1 MTTRFGEAATPFDER
16 VEAAV
21 AATPEL
27 AGEVEAYD
35 LAAVPVASPIHRAT
49 VSDCARLERRA
60 GPPVFLKIRHADCAA
75 DVSPVAADAARK
87 AADAGV
93 APHVVAAAGGAL
105 ALDFLPE
112 PWRYARVGDLQDE
125 HILAETL
132 AAKKALHAL
141 SPIGWRF
148 DPFERVRSLA
158 AEAARLGAPLP
169 DGAAEMV
176 AACGLAGAAIA
187 AAGVDLAF
195 CHNDGI
201 ASNVMLRDDAAGERV
216 RLVDFDLA
224 GDADPWFDVGALLNE
239 ACRFE
244 ADRRG
249 AIEVYAGRC
258 EERIYNRC
266 RLYGAVDDVM
276 WGLWG
281 VARAVGSKRPGI
293 EFYKYGTWRLSH
305 ARTTVAERGFEEWLR
320 RL

>member
-1 MTTRFGEAATPFDER
+1 MTPFGEAATPLDLR
-16 VEAAV
+16 VEAVV
-21 AATPEL
+21 AATLGL
-27 AGEVEAYD
+27 AGEVTAYE
-35 LAAVPVASPIHRAT
+35 LAAAPVASPVHRAT
-49 VSDCARLERRA
+49 ASDCVRLERSA
-60 GPPVFLKIRHADCAA
+60 GAPVFLKIRHADCAA
-75 DVSPVAADAARK
+75 DVSPVAAAAALK

-93 APHVVAAAGGAL
+93 APRVVASGDGAL
-105 ALDFLPE
+105 ALDFLTE

-125 HILAETL
+125 QILAETL
-132 AAKKALHAL
+132 AAKKTLHGC

-158 AEAARLGAPLP
+158 AEAALLGAPLP
-169 DGAAEMV
+169 DETESMV

-187 AAGVDLAF
+187 ASGVDLAF

-201 ASNVMLRDDAAGERV
+201 ASNVMLRDGAAGERV

-224 GDADPWFDVGALLNE
+224 GDADPWFDVGALVNE

-244 ADRRG
+244 ADRRA
-249 AIEVYAGRC
+249 AIELYAGRC

-281 VARAVGSKRPGI
+281 IVRAVGSKRPGI

-305 ARTTVAERGFEEWLR
+305 ARASLAERGFEEWLR